1 MTPTLLNALRDSLAG
16 SLVLRKSRL
25 ESFCVLIVGVLV
37 SRSVNLGHLAA
48 GFPSRAEIASNYRRL
63 QRFFEQVQLDDVAL
77 ARVIVRLTGLGKGP
91 WLLALDRT
99 NWKLGRRDIN
109 ILMLAVVRG
118 GVAVPLLWTVMAR
131 AGNSTSDQRSAL
143 LSRFCTIFGAAS
155 IAGLVADREF
165 IGTPWMAYLAKHR
178 IPFILRIKED
188 FHVRLAD
195 GRQCQIKTLF
205 QKLGKGGRRYI
216 YDDATL
222 GLRAKAQSPAVKLAA
237 TRLASGEL
245 LVVATNSEPKTALA
259 NYKRRWQIET
269 LFAALKSRGFNLED
283 THLLHPER
291 IAKLLAVLAIA
302 FAFAHATGQWRAK
315 SRDIVIRAH
324 TRRAQSIFRY
334 GYDLLRQILLL
345 DQPRAIR
352 LWRSFLAGKSP
363 QFTPQQQTPYPQTS

>member
-1 MTPTLLNALRDSLAG
+1 MTTTLINALRDSLAG
-16 SLVLRKSRL
+16 SLALRKSRL
-25 ESFCVLIVGVLV
+25 ESLCVLIVGVLV
-37 SRSVNLGHLAA
+37 SRTVNLGHLAT

-63 QRFFEQVQLDDVAL
+63 QRFFEQVELDDAAL
-77 ARVIVRLTGLGKGP
+77 ARIIVGLTGLGKGP

-165 IGTPWMAYLAKHR
+165 IGTAWMAYLAKHR

-222 GLRAKAQSPAVKLAA
+222 GLRTKAQSPAVKLAA

-315 SRDIVIRAH
+315 FREIVIRAH

-334 GYDLLRQILLL
+334 GYDLLRQIMLL

-363 QFTPQQQTPYPQTS
+363 QFAPQQQTPYPKTS